1 MFFAS
6 PPPPSFS
13 LSSHYP
19 SCFCC
24 DWEYKIGNE
33 IRHHRLTQRSSNSN
47 RIPCANTSY
56 SIPPCFL
63 LSQTSYIYIHDDT
76 CMHIW
81 AFIRGLSL
89 TPLSYSCSTT
99 TTTTTAAFIFCQL
112 LLKQQQQKQQLILSP
127 FQSSPP
133 SNVGQAIYYILP
145 YSFLSSSSVPFS
157 SPLLSQ
163 SPLTISLSLP
173 LSHTSLGCSPF
184 FSPLYCFSW

>member
-1 MFFAS
+1 MVQKKKDDLTRSRPFLQYPFKENLRS
-6 PPPPSFS
+6 MPPPLHKTNSP
-13 LSSHYP
+13 L
-19 SCFCC
+19 
-24 DWEYKIGNE
+24 N
-33 IRHHRLTQRSSNSN
+33 LT
-47 RIPCANTSY
+47 P
-56 SIPPCFL
+56 FL

-89 TPLSYSCSTT
+89 TPLSYSCSTTTT

-157 SPLLSQ
+157 SPLLS
-163 SPLTISLSLP
+163 PLTISLSLP

-184 FSPLYCFSW
+184 FSPLYCFS